1 MSTTFEPA
9 ETGADALSAAEI
21 AAWVEQLA
29 DVDINANDAELIDR
43 ITQLERLK
51 SACSAAQAVFTMTF
65 VESQTDGLPAAKVR
79 DERVHRSI
87 AAQVALARKDSP
99 VRGGR
104 HVGLAKALIREM
116 PNTFTAL
123 RAGEISEWR
132 ATLLVK
138 ETAFL
143 SREHRQQV
151 DAELAGKLAGLGD
164 RGTERA
170 AAKIAQRLDAAACV
184 KRHRK
189 AVSERRVSIRP
200 APDTMTYVSALLP
213 VAHGVAVYAAL
224 MKHADTARATGDPRS
239 RGQVM
244 ADELV
249 DRITQPNAAATD
261 DAEETVVI
269 SDRAGTQTSAAPTSD
284 TAGTENWAASTVVD
298 DAPAGNATGSPVQ
311 ETVDQTG
318 DTATDSPTLASVPTG
333 VNLDIQLVMT
343 DRTLFDGDNEPAHL
357 VGYGPIP
364 APLARQL
371 LRDAGPKVKA
381 WVRRLYADPKS
392 GHLIN
397 GDARRRFFG
406 YAERQFLIARDQ
418 FCRTPY
424 CDAPIRHGDHVEGH
438 ANGPAGLSKGQGLC
452 ESCNY
457 TKEMAGWTSR
467 VEPGGNTVAI
477 TTPTGHAYRS
487 DPPSPPR
494 STPWVETPSA
504 VGPARIDFV
513 FPEIRCRRRFEVA

>member
-9 ETGADALSAAEI
+9 ETGVDALSSAEI
-21 AAWVEQLA
+21 AAWVEQLS
-29 DVDINANDAELIDR
+29 DVDINASDAELIDR

-65 VESQTDGLPAAKVR
+65 VESQTDGLPAAKAR
-79 DERVHRSI
+79 DERSHRSI

-116 PNTFTAL
+116 PNTLTAL

-138 ETAFL
+138 ETACL

-249 DRITQPNAAATD
+249 NRITQPDAAAAG

-269 SDRAGTQTSAAPTSD
+269 SDRAEPRTSAAPT
-284 TAGTENWAASTVVD
+284 AS
-298 DAPAGNATGSPVQ
+298 PAQ
-311 ETVDQTG
+311 ETVNQTG
-318 DTATDSPTLASVPTG
+318 DGATDSPTPASVPTG
-333 VNLDIQLVMT
+333 ANLDIQLVMT

-371 LRDAGPKVKA
+371 IRDANPKVKA
-381 WVRRLYADPKS
+381 WVRRLYTEQKS
-392 GHLIN
+392 GHLMN
-397 GDARRRFFG
+397 GDARRRFSG
-406 YAERQFLIARDQ
+406 HAERQFLIARDQ

-438 ANGPAGLSKGQGLC
+438 ANGPADLSKGQGLC

-467 VEPGGNTVAI
+467 VEPGGNAVAI
-477 TTPTGHAYRS
+477 TTPTGHAYIS
-487 DPPSPPR
+487 ESPPPPR
-494 STPWVETPSA
+494 STPWVEMPSA
-504 VGPARIDFV
+504 VGPARIDIV
-513 FPEIRCRRRFEVA
+513 FPEIRYRRRFEVA